1 MLRIISISLLA
12 TLLTACTD
20 DNEHFCARYDY
31 LYEQLVSESDL
42 PSYAEMKLSL
52 QHEIDQK
59 SNDQSKIMLFVLED
73 FYIDLKPEG
82 EEAFDTCMR
91 LKRWQAYQ

>member
-1 MLRIISISLLA
+1 MVRTISISLLIA
-12 TLLTACTD
+12 LLSACTD

-31 LYEQLVSESDL
+31 LYEQLVSEPDL

-52 QHEIDQK
+52 QQEIAQK

-73 FYIDLKPEG
+73 FYIGLKPEG

-91 LKRWQAYQ
+91 LKRWQSYQ